1 MPNDTTGR
9 ERPRRRGWDRRRDLG
24 RRIVRDRR
32 REAILVTLERRSAA
46 DRRSRSQGRSV
57 SERRTSPPEGFHF
70 LDHSNRRGNPNPRG
84 RMDKANPGL
93 GKGEQ

>member
-24 RRIVRDRR
+24 RQIVRDRR

-46 DRRSRSQGRSV
+46 DRRSRSQRRSV

-70 LDHSNRRGNPNPRG
+70 LDHSSRRGNLDPRG
-84 RMDKANPGL
+84 RMDNDKPGL
-93 GKGEQ
+93 ARGEQ